1 MKTNRK
7 NLMIGILVSLGIVA
21 CARQEDTSNKRIE
34 NTSEYGVFL
43 SLEGKE
49 AVEASKGYEVAVI
62 DAQNL
67 SQPEIAEM
75 KKRGQEVY
83 SYLNVGSLE
92 NFRSY
97 YEEFQDLTLGSY
109 ENWEEEY
116 WIDTTKENWQEF
128 TSGTLANQ
136 LLDKGIDGFWV
147 DNVDVYGQ
155 FPSEETYVGVEHI
168 LKMLMSYGKPVVIN
182 GGDQFVSA
190 YLQKNQQVDAI
201 LTGVN
206 QETVFSAID
215 FDDNEFGKQTEE
227 NQDYYLNYLTT
238 LDKIGKEIYLLEYTT
253 DTSIINEIRNYASK
267 RGWKYY
273 VSNSIELND

>member
-7 NLMIGILVSLGIVA
+7 NLMIGILVSLGIAA
-21 CARQEDTSNKRIE
+21 CARQEDTSNKEIE
-34 NTSEYGVFL
+34 NTGEYGVFL
-43 SLEGKE
+43 SLEGKK
-49 AVEASKGYEVAVI
+49 AVEASKGYEVAII
-62 DAQNL
+62 DAQNV
-67 SQPEIAEM
+67 SQAEIAEM

-92 NFRSY
+92 NFRPY
-97 YEEFQDLTLGSY
+97 YEEFQDLTLGYY

-116 WIDTTKENWQEF
+116 WIDATKEDWQEF
-128 TSGTLANQ
+128 TSVTLANQ

-168 LKMLMSYGKPVVIN
+168 LNTLMSYGKPVVIN

-215 FDDNEFGKQTEE
+215 FDDNEFGQQTEE

-238 LDKIGKEIYLLEYTT
+238 LDKVGKEIYLLEYTT
-253 DTSIINEIRNYASK
+253 DSSIINEIKNYASK
-267 RGWKYY
+267 KGWKYY
-273 VSNSIELND
+273 VSNSIELNG